1 MSKTRL
7 ARPRK
12 SHLAVMLA
20 SLLAGSAAT
29 VTALSSWHQILVDFG
44 LAKSESAVLAQEG
57 AEGDLVRDMT
67 RMMSDRVFWVV
78 RYSSEVTDGL
88 PKEDQDETWK
98 RYNDSVI
105 TWNKNYMLN
114 VILTEKFFG
123 DEATKQLADFNWL
136 LREVNDCLVKI
147 RYPAIY
153 KDKDPAC
160 HFDSVKGGSEQD
172 NLRVLSDPLTK
183 LDKLFATLQTELSK

>member
-1 MSKTRL
+1 MPKTRL
-7 ARPRK
+7 PRPRK

-20 SLLAGSAAT
+20 SLVAGSAAT
-29 VTALSSWHQILVDFG
+29 VTALSSWHDILVDFG
-44 LAKSESAVLAQEG
+44 LAKSESAVLAEAG
-57 AEGDLVRDMT
+57 AQGDLVRQMT

-78 RYSSEVTDGL
+78 RYSSEVADGF

-105 TWNKNYMLN
+105 NWNNNYMLN

-136 LREVNDCLVKI
+136 LRQVNTCLVKI

-153 KDKDPAC
+153 QDKDPAC

-183 LDKLFATLQTELSK
+183 LDKIFGTIQTELSK